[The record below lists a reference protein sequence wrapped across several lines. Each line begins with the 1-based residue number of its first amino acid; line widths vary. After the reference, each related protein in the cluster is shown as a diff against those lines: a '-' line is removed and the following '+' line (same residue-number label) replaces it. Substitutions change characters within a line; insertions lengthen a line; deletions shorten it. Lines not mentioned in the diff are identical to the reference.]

1 MPTPRLKN
9 GFLIL
14 SPSNVLDRD
23 LSYASS
29 IRGSFKYGNK
39 VKLNELPI
47 LGGIVVGSVAVPMT
61 GARVGKGR
69 GYSDLE

>member
-9 GFLIL
+9 SFLIL

-29 IRGSFKYGNK
+29 IRGSFKYGTK
-39 VKLNELPI
+39 VKLNELPMV
-47 LGGIVVGSVAVPMT
+47 GGVVVGSVAVSTT
-61 GARVGKGR
+61 GDRVGKG
-69 GYSDLE
+69 